1 MPLQSRI
8 EPFVYVINM
17 HECGLLFTEN
27 ILMTEAL
34 YEYSGEVLLAKYL
47 IFHVFLI
54 GINSIC
60 LQLIAIRIIP
70 KPSNTE
76 LAGSL

>member
-1 MPLQSRI
+1 
-8 EPFVYVINM
+8 M

-47 IFHVFLI
+47 IFSCIFNRDKQYLFTTDCDTDYSETFQH
-54 GINSIC
+54 
-60 LQLIAIRIIP
+60 
-70 KPSNTE
+70 
-76 LAGSL
+76 